1 MRRALVIV
9 LIALAAPGVARAA
22 ALSVT
27 AGVQPPTVH
36 FGDPFRYAVEA
47 HGSGS
52 GNLRVIAD
60 PGVFEVIGAP
70 STTRSNGVVRVTE
83 TLICLGRGCVPN
95 DGARAVALPPPK
107 AFLDGQSASGSPVTV
122 TVVPRVAAAAVKR
135 ARYFEQTDIPP
146 VTARLGPAA
155 AGAIVLAV
163 LLAAGAVA
171 LVLAGLRHRRR
182 EQVAA
187 AGWTGTR
194 LELALRFLR
203 ESAGRPVDDRRR
215 AADFAARATEGPVAD
230 EATRL
235 AWGPPEPGAAEV
247 ETLADDVERSAR

>member
-1 MRRALVIV
+1 
-9 LIALAAPGVARAA
+9 
-22 ALSVT
+22 
-27 AGVQPPTVH
+27 
-36 FGDPFRYAVEA
+36 
-47 HGSGS
+47 
-52 GNLRVIAD
+52 
-60 PGVFEVIGAP
+60 
-70 STTRSNGVVRVTE
+70 VTE

-95 DGARAVALPPPK
+95 DGARAVALPTPK

-135 ARYFEQTDIPP
+135 ARYVEQTDIPP
-146 VTARLGPAA
+146 VTARLGVVA
-155 AGAIVLAV
+155 AGAAVLAV
-163 LLAAGAVA
+163 LLAAVAVA

-182 EQVAA
+182 RQVAG

-215 AADFAARATEGPVAD
+215 AADFAARATEGRVAD

-235 AWGPPEPGAAEV
+235 AWGPPEPGAADV
-247 ETLADDVERSAR
+247 EILADDVERAAR

>member
-1 MRRALVIV
+1 MRRAVVIV

-122 TVVPRVAAAAVKR
+122 TVVPRVASAAVKR
-135 ARYFEQTDIPP
+135 ARYVEQTDIPP

-155 AGAIVLAV
+155 AGAI
-163 LLAAGAVA
+163 
-171 LVLAGLRHRRR
+171 
-182 EQVAA
+182 AA
-187 AGWTGTR
+187 ASKSLPR
-194 LELALRFLR
+194 
-203 ESAGRPVDDRRR
+203 AGRARGSSSLCGSCASRPAVPSTTAAEPPTSRPARPKGRSPMRPRASPGDRRSPAWPKSRPSPMTWSARHDEDDR
-215 AADFAARATEGPVAD
+215 AR
-230 EATRL
+230 
-235 AWGPPEPGAAEV
+235 
-247 ETLADDVERSAR
+247 